1 MLKSNSILRTR
12 LNKEDKTKARVLCFL
27 EVGTGQRFKLQ
38 HLQTIFK
45 AFTINRC
52 WKPIDRSLKNG

>member
-27 EVGTGQRFKLQ
+27 EVPNNASNFNTYKQYSKRSQL
-38 HLQTIFK
+38 
-45 AFTINRC
+45 
-52 WKPIDRSLKNG
+52 IDVGNQLTVH